1 MIILEDVNKSFST
14 GSPALNNVSLHIEKG
29 EFVFIVGDSGSGKS
43 TLIKLL
49 LRELTPTSGRIM
61 VNHTDVVKLKH
72 RGIPRY
78 RRGIGVVFQDFR
90 LLKDRNVYE
99 NVAFAQR
106 VISVPAREIRRNV
119 PSVLSLV
126 GLAEKYKSRPRE
138 LSGGEQQMLA
148 IARALMSEPRMIMF
162 DEPSLGLSPKMVQTI
177 FNMILKINKELGT
190 TVLLVEQNVRYSLE
204 ISDRAYVIENGEIVL
219 YGPGKELLKN
229 DHVRKAYLGL

>member
-1 MIILEDVNKSFST
+1 MILKVDNINVFY
-14 GSPALNNVSLHIEKG
+14 GPAQVIKDLSIEIKEK
-29 EFVFIVGDSGSGKS
+29 EFVSVIGGNGAGKTTTLKTISG
-43 TLIKLL
+43 L
-49 LRELTPTSGRIM
+49 LRAKSGNIYFDEKNITKFASNKIAALGLCQ
-61 VNHTDVVKLKH
+61 VPE
-72 RGIPRY
+72 G
-78 RRGIGVVFQDFR
+78 R
-90 LLKDRNVYE
+90 LLFPDMSVGENLDMGAFLVKDKE
-99 NVAFAQR
+99 KIKKKTEEMFELF
-106 VISVPAREIRRNV
+106 P
-119 PSVLSLV
+119 VLSERKHQMA
-126 GLAEKYKSRPRE
+126 GT